1 MDIILSRIIS
11 LIPSKRGSK
20 KELADA
26 VGIPANLI
34 SEWEKGRNKSYPKY
48 LPQIADYYGVS
59 LDWLSGRS
67 EQKENPPAGYGEG
80 KSEDTILF
88 SAYKA
93 APQNVQ
99 EAIRNLLGLK

>member
-1 MDIILSRIIS
+1 MYDIFDKLMKQKGVTMYRVSKDTKIAQAT
-11 LIPSKRGSK
+11 LIDWKNGK
-20 KELADA
+20 TH
-26 VGIPANLI
+26 
-34 SEWEKGRNKSYPKY
+34 PKY
-48 LPQIADYYGVS
+48 DKMQKIAEYFNVPVDYLLTG
-59 LDWLSGRS
+59 
-67 EQKENPPAGYGEG
+67 EEKENPPAGYGEG